1 MVSPP
6 LLCKSSFF
14 LFSFFLSFFSSFF
27 CVYKDCASV
36 LLWLVTKVAREYGSK
51 IGFKVV
57 FAVIFSSRYFL
68 QSKCMADLF
77 YDMWMG
83 T

>member
-1 MVSPP
+1 
-6 LLCKSSFF
+6 
-14 LFSFFLSFFSSFF
+14 
-27 CVYKDCASV
+27 V

>member
-1 MVSPP
+1 MISF
-6 LLCKSSFF
+6 CDGFSSTSLQEQF
-14 LFSFFLSFFSSFF
+14 FSFFFFS
-27 CVYKDCASV
+27 YKDCASV